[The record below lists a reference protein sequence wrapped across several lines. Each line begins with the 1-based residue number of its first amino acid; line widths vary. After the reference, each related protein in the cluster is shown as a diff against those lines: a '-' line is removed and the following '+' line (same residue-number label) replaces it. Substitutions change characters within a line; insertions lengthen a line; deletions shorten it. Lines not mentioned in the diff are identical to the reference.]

1 MPWIILLVSAVFEAV
16 WATALG
22 TSDGLSVLGPSVV
35 FFVAL
40 ALSMLGLGWA
50 TKHIPIG
57 TAYAVWVGVGA
68 ALTVTYAIVTGD
80 ESVSVGKVVF
90 IAGIIAAVV
99 GLKLVPSRPGR
110 AAERAPDPVADASAR
125 SAQAP
130 TGTARDRL

>member
-1 MPWIILLVSAVFEAV
+1 MPWIVLLVSAVFEAV

-22 TSDGLSVLGPSVV
+22 KSDGLSVLGPSVV

-68 ALTVTYAIVTGD
+68 ALTVTYAILTGD

-110 AAERAPDPVADASAR
+110 AAERASGPEADASAD

-130 TGTARDRL
+130 AGTAPDRP